1 MLEEL
6 TIRDFAIIDRLSL
19 RFGPGF
25 NLLSGETGAGKS
37 ILIGALSFI
46 LGAKADTGIIRTGC
60 EEAMVSATVDLNGRD
75 EALAW
80 LAERGIEAEDGVAIL
95 RRSLRSNAR
104 GAAYIQN
111 VPVVRQDLADFA
123 AMIAELHGQRDTQA
137 LLKRERQRQILDR
150 YAGLDEALDAYGAR
164 YASLSE
170 KKKLLESMS
179 LSEQERNRE
188 LELLRYAVEE
198 IDAAAPQAGED
209 DALHD
214 EELLLSQREK
224 LYAAVEA
231 VKSLVSE
238 PEAALSKL
246 RKARTQLEA
255 AAAIDKRLAEQ
266 GRRLDELYYEL
277 EDLSAQLGSYG
288 VGDFDPGRLEA
299 VEARLAEL
307 QKLKRKYGPS
317 LAEVLEHRR
326 DADER
331 AARLER
337 WADDRSGLEAE
348 VGALESEVYSLA
360 EGLSA
365 ERAKAGAALEGACMA
380 VLHTLGMPGARF
392 AVRLERKPLADGKL
406 VVGPYGYDEP
416 EFMVSANKGE
426 PLKSVTQVASGGELS
441 RIMLALKTV
450 LAGADEVPTLVFDEV
465 DAGIGGEVALAVGEH
480 LSTLAARKQVFCIT
494 HLASIAVRADNHY
507 KVEKYVESERT
518 FTRVVKLD
526 GERRVKEIA
535 RMLSGDA
542 EGRASVGHAQELLTK
557 YGRPRD

>member
-46 LGAKADTGIIRTGC
+46 MGAKADTGIIRSGC
-60 EEAMVSATVDLNGRD
+60 EEAMVSATLDLDGRE

-123 AMIAELHGQRDTQA
+123 ALIAELHGQRDTQA

-150 YAGLDEALDAYGAR
+150 YAGLDEALSAYGVR

-198 IDAAAPQAGED
+198 IDAAAPKPGED
-209 DALHD
+209 EALHD

-224 LYAAVEA
+224 LYAAVES
-231 VKSLVSE
+231 VKSLVAE
-238 PEAALSKL
+238 PDAALSKL

-299 VEARLAEL
+299 VVERLAEL

-348 VGALESEVYSLA
+348 VAALEAEVYALA

-365 ERAKAGAALEGACMA
+365 ERAKAGAALEAACMA

-480 LSTLAARKQVFCIT
+480 LSELATRKQVFCIT

-526 GERRVKEIA
+526 GERRVREIA

-542 EGRASVGHAQELLTK
+542 EGRASVGHAEELLAK

>member
-46 LGAKADTGIIRTGC
+46 MGAKADTGIIRSGC
-60 EEAMVSATVDLNGRD
+60 EEAMVSATLDLDGRE

-123 AMIAELHGQRDTQA
+123 ALIAELHGQRDTQA

-150 YAGLDEALDAYGAR
+150 YAGLDEALSAYGVR

-198 IDAAAPQAGED
+198 IDAAAPKPGED
-209 DALHD
+209 EALHD
-214 EELLLSQREK
+214 EEQLLSQREK
-224 LYAAVEA
+224 LYAAVES
-231 VKSLVSE
+231 VKSLVAE
-238 PEAALSKL
+238 PDAALSKL

-299 VEARLAEL
+299 VEERLAEL

-348 VGALESEVYSLA
+348 VAALEAEVYASA

-365 ERAKAGAALEGACMA
+365 ERAKAGAALEAACMA

-480 LSTLAARKQVFCIT
+480 LSELATRKQVFCIT

-526 GERRVKEIA
+526 GERRVREIA

-542 EGRASVGHAQELLTK
+542 EGRASVGHAEELLAK

>member
-46 LGAKADTGIIRTGC
+46 MGAKVDTGIIRTGC
-60 EEAMVSATVDLNGRD
+60 EEAMVSATVYLDGRG

-104 GAAYIQN
+104 GVAYIQN
-111 VPVVRQDLADFA
+111 TPVVRQDLADFA
-123 AMIAELHGQRDTQA
+123 ALIAELHGQRDSQA

-150 YAGLDEALDAYGAR
+150 YAGLYEALSDYGAR
-164 YASLSE
+164 YARLSE
-170 KKKLLESMS
+170 RKKLLESMS

-198 IDAAAPQAGED
+198 IDAAAPKADED
-209 DALHD
+209 EVLHD
-214 EELLLSQREK
+214 EELLLSQHEK
-224 LYAAVEA
+224 LYAAIES
-231 VKSLVSE
+231 VKALVSE

-255 AAAIDKRLAEQ
+255 AAAIDKRLTEQ

-288 VGDFDPGRLEA
+288 AGDFDPARLEA

-331 AARLER
+331 ASRLER

-348 VGALESEVYSLA
+348 VAALEAEVYALA
-360 EGLSA
+360 ENLSA
-365 ERAKAGAALEGACMA
+365 ERSKSGAALEAACIA

-392 AVRLERKPLADGKL
+392 AVRLERKPLLDGKL

-416 EFMVSANKGE
+416 EFMVSANRGE

-450 LAGADEVPTLVFDEV
+450 LAGADDVPTLVFDEV

-480 LSTLAARKQVFCIT
+480 LSELARRKQVFCIT

-526 GERRVKEIA
+526 GVHRVKEIA

-542 EGRASVGHAQELLTK
+542 EGRASVGHAEELLAK